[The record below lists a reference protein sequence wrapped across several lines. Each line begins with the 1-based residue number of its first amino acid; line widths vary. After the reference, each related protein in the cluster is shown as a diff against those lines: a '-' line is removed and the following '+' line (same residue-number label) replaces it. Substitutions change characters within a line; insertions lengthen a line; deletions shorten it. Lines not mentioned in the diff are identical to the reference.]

1 MQQRLVRTGLATLM
15 ALALVSVVSAEPAD
29 PAVVLYTQY
38 ASLRPQLASNAFGR
52 PLHIDSHEGHDRLD
66 GDVYVLLGY
75 PFAQVKRTLGTARRW
90 CDIMLLHLNVKG
102 CRPAAGDASLLRVYL
117 GRKFDEPLSAAYR
130 IDFHYRL
137 LAGTPDFLQASLTA
151 ARGPFGTHDYRLAVE
166 AVPLGDRTFLH
177 LSYAYAYGGPAKA
190 AMQAYFATAGEGK
203 VGFTAERR
211 RPDGTPVLVGGL
223 RGALERNVMRYYLAI
238 DAYLGTQSAA
248 PEERLEH
255 RLREWFESTERYA
268 LQLHE
273 LDEDV
278 YLEMKRRECAASG
291 ES

>member
-1 MQQRLVRTGLATLM
+1 
-15 ALALVSVVSAEPAD
+15 
-29 PAVVLYTQY
+29 
-38 ASLRPQLASNAFGR
+38 
-52 PLHIDSHEGHDRLD
+52 
-66 GDVYVLLGY
+66 
-75 PFAQVKRTLGTARRW
+75 
-90 CDIMLLHLNVKG
+90 MLLHLNVKG
-102 CRPAAGDASLLRVYL
+102 CRQAAGDASVLHLYV

-137 LAGTPDFLQASLTA
+137 LAGTPNYFQASLMA

-177 LSYAYAYGGPAKA
+177 LSYGYAYGGPAKA
-190 AMQAYFATAGEGK
+190 AMHAYFATAGEGK
-203 VGFTAERR
+203 VGFTAEHR
-211 RPDGTPVLVGGL
+211 RPDGTPVLVRGL

-238 DAYLGTQSAA
+238 DAYLGTQSAP
-248 PEERLEH
+248 PEARLED

-273 LDEDV
+273 LDEDA
-278 YLEMKRRECAASG
+278 YLEMKRRECAAAG

>member
-1 MQQRLVRTGLATLM
+1 MPRWLLASVLAALAGLALASVVAAQPAGS
-15 ALALVSVVSAEPAD
+15 ALALYNE
-29 PAVVLYTQY
+29 Y
-38 ASLRPQLASNAFGR
+38 ASLRAQLDSNAFGR
-52 PLHIDSHEGHDRLD
+52 PLHIDSRQGDDRLD
-66 GDVYVLLGY
+66 GDVHVLLGY
-75 PFAQVKRTLGTARRW
+75 PFAQVKRTLGAAERW

-102 CRPAAGDASLLRVYL
+102 CRGASGDASLVHVYL
-117 GRKFDEPLSAAYR
+117 GRKFDEPLSAAHR
-130 IDFHYRL
+130 VDFVYRL
-137 LAGTPDFLQASLTA
+137 LAQAPDYFQATLTA
-151 ARGPFGTHDYRLAVE
+151 ARGPFGTHDYRIAVE

-190 AMQAYFATAGEGK
+190 AMQAYFATSGAGK

-211 RPDGTPVLVGGL
+211 QPDGTPVLVGGL

-238 DAYLGTQSAA
+238 DAYLDAQSAP
-248 PEERLEH
+248 PEERLED

-273 LDEDV
+273 LDEDA
-278 YLEMKRRECAASG
+278 YLEMKRRECAAAG